1 MANEIRLKDLALALG
16 VSITTVSKAL
26 NGHPD
31 ISEKTRNQ
39 IVAYANEV
47 NYIPNQVAK
56 NFRQQRTNIIGVILN
71 DNSNPYNARMMHGI
85 EIYLN
90 ARGYSPVFMDNHDD
104 GKKEQALVRELK
116 ALNAAGILLT
126 PASKDSQSIELLR
139 DFGIPYVLTRQ
150 YIAADQ
156 DAYVVVDDELAGYM
170 ATKYLLSYCNPKVFF
185 LNASETI
192 SSAQNRR
199 KGYLSALEAAG
210 MQPEEDW
217 IVSNC
222 RNQLDGY
229 NAMRKILESEKPPFS
244 VLCFS
249 DYIAAGAICA
259 LQERRIQIPH
269 EVAIMGTDNIEILSF
284 VKPRLSTLDLPK
296 KRLGMKAAE
305 ILIDIIE
312 QNYAGMEPSEELTAS
327 HRYVFKPELLVRETS

>member
-85 EIYLN
+85 ENYLN
-90 ARGYSPVFMDNHDD
+90 ARGYLPVFMDNHDD
-104 GKKEQALVRELK
+104 GKKEQELIRALK
-116 ALNAAGILLT
+116 SLNAAGILLT
-126 PASKDSQSIELLR
+126 PASKDSQGVKLLR

-150 YIAADQ
+150 YLSEDE
-156 DAYVVVDDELAGYM
+156 DAYVVVDDERAGYI
-170 ATKYLLSYCNPKVFF
+170 ATKYLLSYRNPKVFF

-199 KGYLSALEAAG
+199 RGYLRALEDDG
-210 MQPEEDW
+210 MQPDSSW
-217 IVSNC
+217 IISDC

-229 NAMRKILESEKPPFS
+229 NAMRKILETEKPPFS
-244 VLCFS
+244 VVCFS

-269 EVAIMGTDNIEILSF
+269 EVAVMGADNIEILSF

-312 QNYAGMEPSEELTAS
+312 QNHAGAEETADAQAS
-327 HRYVFKPELLVRETS
+327 HRYVFKPELLARESG